1 MKRYICKKNENRDCY
16 TEAVIEILDKMK
28 DLENDSLILKSI
40 DLCENTLVLVKKSV
54 GSNFLLEHKHLF

>member
-28 DLENDSLILKSI
+28 DLENDSL
-40 DLCENTLVLVKKSV
+40 
-54 GSNFLLEHKHLF
+54 